1 MNARRPFVGKQQ
13 APIDIPISCAYSLPV
28 AHATGIR
35 RKGDRETGMYPEM
48 SFAEVRDEIRAEA
61 LGDAIN
67 AKAQDMLD
75 DVDCVANAIWTLCGL
90 VDSNHSAES
99 EAMAHAVAGLYMV
112 ASSTQ
117 VAATLADALA
127 AFVRTVRPLVVEKIT
142 EAAERE
148 VMA

>member
-1 MNARRPFVGKQQ
+1 MLALNVILWSYM
-13 APIDIPISCAYSLPV
+13 PI

-35 RKGDRETGMYPEM
+35 QKGDRETGMYPEM

-75 DVDCVANAIWTLCGL
+75 DADCVADAIWELCGL

-99 EAMAHAVAGLYMV
+99 EAMAAAVVDLYM
-112 ASSTQ
+112 AATDTQ
-117 VAATLADALA
+117 DAATLADALA

-148 VMA
+148 VLA

>member
-48 SFAEVRDEIRAEA
+48 SFAEVREEMRAEA

-75 DVDCVANAIWTLCGL
+75 DVDCVADAIWTLCGL

-99 EAMAHAVAGLYMV
+99 EDMAHAVAGLYMV

-117 VAATLADALA
+117 IEATLVAALS
-127 AFVRTVRPLVVEKIT
+127 AFVGKVRPLVIDKIT

>member
-75 DVDCVANAIWTLCGL
+75 DVDCVADAIWELCGL
-90 VDSNHSAES
+90 VDDDHSSES
-99 EAMAHAVAGLYMV
+99 EAMATAVTGLYLV

-127 AFVRTVRPLVVEKIT
+127 AFVRTVRPMVVEKIT

-148 VMA
+148 VLA

>member
-1 MNARRPFVGKQQ
+1 
-13 APIDIPISCAYSLPV
+13 
-28 AHATGIR
+28 
-35 RKGDRETGMYPEM
+35 MYPEM

-75 DVDCVANAIWTLCGL
+75 DADCVADAIWTLCGL

-99 EAMAHAVAGLYMV
+99 EAMATAVVDLYM
-112 ASSTQ
+112 
-117 VAATLADALA
+117 AATDTQDAATLA

>member
-1 MNARRPFVGKQQ
+1 
-13 APIDIPISCAYSLPV
+13 
-28 AHATGIR
+28 
-35 RKGDRETGMYPEM
+35 MYPEM
-48 SFAEVRDEIRAEA
+48 SFAEVREETRAEA

-75 DVDCVANAIWTLCGL
+75 DVDCVADAIWTLCGL

-117 VAATLADALA
+117 IEATLVAALS
-127 AFVRTVRPLVVEKIT
+127 AFVGKVRPLVIDKIT

>member
-1 MNARRPFVGKQQ
+1 
-13 APIDIPISCAYSLPV
+13 
-28 AHATGIR
+28 
-35 RKGDRETGMYPEM
+35 MYPEM

-75 DVDCVANAIWTLCGL
+75 DADCVADAIWELCGL
-90 VDSNHSAES
+90 VDSNHSSES
-99 EAMAHAVAGLYMV
+99 EAMATAVTGLYLV

-127 AFVRTVRPLVVEKIT
+127 AFVRTVRPLVVEKVT

-148 VMA
+148 VLA

>member
-1 MNARRPFVGKQQ
+1 
-13 APIDIPISCAYSLPV
+13 
-28 AHATGIR
+28 
-35 RKGDRETGMYPEM
+35 MYPEM

-75 DVDCVANAIWTLCGL
+75 DVDCVADAIWTLCGL

-148 VMA
+148 VLA